1 MDVSSIDKKFLAR
14 QERLLTSHLNN
25 ILPIVKENV
34 ESITKEDFSLLSFHA
49 QIGSRNSLYID
60 GVRTKFIDS
69 EDFIAQWLCG
79 LVRNVERQIDEGTF
93 GRGRHKGA
101 DYYLIQYLKD
111 LSIREYVFTFL
122 TRNFYRN
129 FKERVRN
136 KPNENLW
143 SLWFGNGNL
152 VWGLVIEPV
161 LRDGCWTNDKSEMRR
176 ASYNYWTIG
185 HIVST
190 GLIDPTSNSPIRF
203 GSPED
208 FLGFYKSVIIRTS
221 NSQYEKEIA
230 DRYIE
235 YLKRSDDLNQEL
247 FLIPEFRYAG
257 KEVKHIYRLDYTI
270 LNSYVMKMTGFEISP
285 ASTHISLERT
295 KDKTQKSLNFELSQ
309 QWSKEMTKR
318 NSYFSKYGIST
329 VTFTDTD
336 LGDVK
341 QCFQS
346 IEVFLRERAD
356 ASTTLHNAISE
367 MELFIDRY
375 KL

>member
-136 KPNENLW
+136 KPDENLW